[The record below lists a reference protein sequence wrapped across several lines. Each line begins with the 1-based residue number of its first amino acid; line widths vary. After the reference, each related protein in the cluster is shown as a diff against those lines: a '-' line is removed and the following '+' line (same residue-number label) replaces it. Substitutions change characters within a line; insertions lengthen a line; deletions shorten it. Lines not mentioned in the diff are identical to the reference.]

1 MNQSVGSRSYY
12 TFEKHICRHHE
23 QKWTVQWWRWHYGA
37 KFIKKDSSVQKKTYE
52 LKLHLDSAQ
61 GYYLSRV
68 GLNMH
73 ELTTGEY
80 TVVFEL
86 YFPSASIAGLFIC

>member
-1 MNQSVGSRSYY
+1 MVVDRTTDLKNTFADIMNKSGQFSDEDDITGLNSL
-12 TFEKHICRHHE
+12 
-23 QKWTVQWWRWHYGA
+23 
-37 KFIKKDSSVQKKTYE
+37 KKTHQFKKKTYE

-73 ELTTGEY
+73 ELTTSEY